1 MLLIQFKK
9 MVKILQETW
18 GQEELNL
25 LKHFVYTQCHAALSA
40 SIQRLSPRL
49 LTVLETA
56 LAVTRQLLG
65 KLVVLS
71 CHCAFLC
78 PITELS

>member
-1 MLLIQFKK
+1 MG
-9 MVKILQETW
+9 KILQETR

-40 SIQRLSPRL
+40 SIQRLCPRL
-49 LTVLETA
+49 LTVLETG

-65 KLVVLS
+65 KLGVLS

-78 PITELS
+78 LITELS